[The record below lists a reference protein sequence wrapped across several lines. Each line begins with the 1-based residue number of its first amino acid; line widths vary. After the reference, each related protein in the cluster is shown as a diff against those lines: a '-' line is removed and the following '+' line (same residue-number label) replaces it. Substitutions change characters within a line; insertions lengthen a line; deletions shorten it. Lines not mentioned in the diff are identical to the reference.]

1 VEKIEKIIRMQIPR
15 APLPEGSEIFPTP
28 FEEEQAMAREIDQQ
42 RRRED
47 PTFQGAFHEKKA
59 KGQLA
64 ADAKAKESR
73 SQKCRQRRGT
83 EKDGQEVQGIVI
95 SMSDVRSSEDSLI
108 MNNKQGIPNVEVTT
122 ERPT

>member
-1 VEKIEKIIRMQIPR
+1 MTRAEQYHVEKIEKIIRMQIPR
-15 APLPEGSEIFPTP
+15 EPLPQGVEIFPTP

-64 ADAKAKESR
+64 ADAKAKKAGPKSAGKGAGPKGPKKTGKKFKA
-73 SQKCRQRRGT
+73 S
-83 EKDGQEVQGIVI
+83 
-95 SMSDVRSSEDSLI
+95 
-108 MNNKQGIPNVEVTT
+108 
-122 ERPT
+122 